1 MKIDD
6 GDKALLLLHLLP
18 ISFEQFKN
26 AIFNGKEC
34 TVTLDEVQ
42 TIMRFKEFLKVNF
55 LKIDDSGEVRPIVFN
70 NYCSLAYL
78 RF

>member
-6 GDKALLLLHLLP
+6 EGKALLLLRSLS

-26 AIFNGKEC
+26 VIFNGKEC
-34 TVTLDEVQ
+34 IVTLDEVQ
-42 TIMRFKEFLKVNF
+42 TIMRSKEFLKVDF

-78 RF
+78 RL